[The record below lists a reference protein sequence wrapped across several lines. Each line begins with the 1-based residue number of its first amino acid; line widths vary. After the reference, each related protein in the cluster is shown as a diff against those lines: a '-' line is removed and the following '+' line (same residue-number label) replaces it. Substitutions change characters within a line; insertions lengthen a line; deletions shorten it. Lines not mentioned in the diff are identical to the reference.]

1 MHWSTF
7 KFFFA
12 IVLMDRVKEWR
23 LKGKK
28 MGMGGGARWVVK
40 RSKRARVTT
49 IRF

>member
-23 LKGKK
+23 LKGRE
-28 MGMGGGARWVVK
+28 MGMGGRVGLSRLK
-40 RSKRARVTT
+40 EGPVTT
-49 IRF
+49 IKF